1 MKHYPEKTMTQS
13 MKKNKLRKQGRT
25 LLWTYLVPL
34 VIVSLLLSCSGFRA
48 MMGWSFHTSTMMA
61 RDPLPGYALFIGPV
75 IIFLASVIAVFLFLK
90 KRDRWVDW
98 AIGIGIALT
107 LFFVTVAALQMVRG
121 SSFGQLGYALL
132 LLGVNMVFLTFF
144 IRYKANVAVARDV
157 VQEDCAASPDES
169 VLHR

>member
-1 MKHYPEKTMTQS
+1 

-34 VIVSLLLSCSGFRA
+34 VIVSLLLSCIGFRA
-48 MMGWSFHTSTMMA
+48 MMGWAFHTSTMMT
-61 RDPLPGYALFIGPV
+61 RDPLLGYALFIGPV
-75 IIFLASVIAVFLFLK
+75 IVFLASVIAVFLFLK

-107 LFFVTVAALQMVRG
+107 LIFMIVAALQMVRG

-132 LLGVNMVFLTFF
+132 LLGVNTVFLTFF
-144 IRYKANVAVARDV
+144 IRYKANLAVARGV
-157 VQEDCAASPDES
+157 VKEDCAVSPDDS